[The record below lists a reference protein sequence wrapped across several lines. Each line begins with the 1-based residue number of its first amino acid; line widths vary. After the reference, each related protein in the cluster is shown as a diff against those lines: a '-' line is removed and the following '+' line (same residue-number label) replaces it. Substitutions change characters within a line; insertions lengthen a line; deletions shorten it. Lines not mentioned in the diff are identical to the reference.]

1 MEGRLQARELS
12 PGAQLPAT
20 KSSWAEA
27 SDWARDVSNRTAT
40 TANPESKSPHK
51 MWHGRAPPVV
61 VLPFLKPG
69 HCKEKRENKAQAKAQ
84 ESVFTLAPHLTTHE
98 TPYEC

>member
-1 MEGRLQARELS
+1 M
-12 PGAQLPAT
+12 
-20 KSSWAEA
+20 
-27 SDWARDVSNRTAT
+27 V
-40 TANPESKSPHK
+40 
-51 MWHGRAPPVV
+51 PPPPLVV